1 MTTPEAE
8 PRKPRLLVVSSTY
21 PRWSGDP
28 EPGFV
33 HGLVR
38 GLLPTF
44 EVLVVSPHA
53 PGAATDEVMDGVQV
67 RRHRYAPSKLERL
80 VNDGGIMG
88 NLRRS
93 RWKWLLVPGFLV
105 SQIVAIR
112 SVRRRWRP
120 DAIHAHWLVPAGLAA
135 TLAGGRIPLVV
146 TSHGTDLYS
155 LRSSAMVRLKL
166 FVAKRAAALTVVSTP
181 MRSELERIGADPA
194 KIDVI
199 PMGVDLRAR
208 FSPDPRTMRSVDEIL
223 FVGRLTETKGLRHLV
238 AAMPAVLAA
247 RPSAHL
253 TIVGFGPELEERKA
267 QANALG
273 VTHRIRFEG
282 AVPQSDLPAF
292 YRRAAVLAAPF
303 EEAGSGA
310 REGLGLVMVEAL
322 GCGCPVV
329 TTCQPAT
336 GDVFGAAEPAG
347 LAEPGSSASLA
358 SALVRVL
365 DDPISARAATAALRD
380 SVVERFD
387 SGHVASRYSDLLREP
402 ARPQAPGLRK

>member
-1 MTTPEAE
+1 MTGKEPE

-21 PRWSGDP
+21 PRWAGDP

-38 GLLPTF
+38 GLLSSF
-44 EVLVVSPHA
+44 DVMVVCPHA
-53 PGAATDEVMDGVQV
+53 AGAATDEVIDGVQI
-67 RRHRYAPSKLERL
+67 RRHRYAPAKLETL

-93 RWKWLLVPGFLV
+93 RWKWLLLPAFLI
-105 SQIVAIR
+105 SQVAVIR

-135 TLAGGRIPLVV
+135 VLAGGGTPLAV

-155 LRSSAMVRLKL
+155 LRSSAMVWLKRL
-166 FVAKRAAALTVVSTP
+166 VAKRAAALTVVSTP
-181 MRSELERIGADPA
+181 MRGELERIGADPA

-199 PMGVDLRAR
+199 PMGVDLQTR
-208 FSPDPRTMRSVDEIL
+208 FSPDPRTMRSADEIL
-223 FVGRLTETKGLRHLV
+223 FVGRLAETKGLRHLL

-253 TIVGFGPELEERKA
+253 TIIGFGPELDERKA
-267 QANALG
+267 QATALG
-273 VTHRIRFEG
+273 IAQRARFEG
-282 AVPQSDLPAF
+282 AVPQSVLPAF
-292 YRRAAVLAAPF
+292 YRRAAVLVAPF
-303 EEAGSGA
+303 EEARSGA

-329 TTCQPAT
+329 TTRQAAT
-336 GDVFGAAEPAG
+336 DDVFGEPGPAG
-347 LAEPGSSASLA
+347 LAEPGSPASLA
-358 SALVRVL
+358 TEIVRVL
-365 DDPISARAATAALRD
+365 QDPARGRENGEQLRGE
-380 SVVERFD
+380 VVQRFD
-387 SGHVASRYSDLLREP
+387 LASVSRRYSNLV
-402 ARPQAPGLRK
+402 AGLVRGRSGRTGR